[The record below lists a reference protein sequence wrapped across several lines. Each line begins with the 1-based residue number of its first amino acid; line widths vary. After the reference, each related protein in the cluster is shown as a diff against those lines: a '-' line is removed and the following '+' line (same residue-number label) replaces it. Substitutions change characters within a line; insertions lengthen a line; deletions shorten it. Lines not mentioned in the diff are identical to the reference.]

1 MHPCPFTKDCVHAKN
16 VSSFPKGTF
25 SPAAFSKGV
34 ASCTTAKGA
43 VLWDLNVYTANTGLM
58 NEQLAILGNHKTQQ
72 LMRSCQPHLT
82 HPVTADEHLP
92 TPVLEFGNELYLG
105 RCKAPVKETIV
116 ESVGSLCANACATST
131 NQTTRVVIHT

>member
-34 ASCTTAKGA
+34 ASCTTAKVA

-58 NEQLAILGNHKTQQ
+58 NEQLAILGNHKTQP

-82 HPVTADEHLP
+82 HPVQRMSTCPRLCLSLAMSYTLGDVRLP
-92 TPVLEFGNELYLG
+92 LRRLLCRVLAHF
-105 RCKAPVKETIV
+105 A
-116 ESVGSLCANACATST
+116 
-131 NQTTRVVIHT
+131 QTRVLSQPTRQHG